1 MLQVIAIKKTF
12 IIMSLKINKKKA
24 LVLSCQLGVGGACLI
39 FLNWDGQQW
48 KAF

>member
-12 IIMSLKINKKKA
+12 IIISLKINKKKA
-24 LVLSCQLGVGGACLI
+24 LVLSCQLAVGVCLI
-39 FLNWDGQQW
+39 LLNWEGQQW